1 MPVVRYIE
9 LKSFLY
15 VVAFPKDMHDKF
27 ISKAVVQEL
36 KQCHL
41 TTLKIICDFRNNF
54 TRFRT
59 NFCQDQVIVWNLN
72 LGTALKKGTPLK
84 KWPEYFLFEING
96 CLSTFF

>member
-15 VVAFPKDMHDKF
+15 VVAFPKDMYDKF
-27 ISKAVVQEL
+27 ISKAVQEL

-72 LGTALKKGTPLK
+72 VGTALKKGTNLPKTVK
-84 KWPEYFLFEING
+84 KMAWIFSIRN
-96 CLSTFF
+96 